1 MLTKCFASILGKV
14 NFKQMEK
21 SLTVKKAKV
30 DMPMYQTL
38 YELNIDPEEKY
49 IRTPINYNDLD
60 HIGHG
65 PNMPKQRL
73 DRSISTT

>member
-1 MLTKCFASILGKV
+1 MRTKCFVSILGKV

-21 SLTVKKAKV
+21 SLTVKKAKLV
-30 DMPMYQTL
+30 DMPMYETL
-38 YELNIDPEEKY
+38 YELDIDEKY

-60 HIGHG
+60 NIGHG

>member
-1 MLTKCFASILGKV
+1 
-14 NFKQMEK
+14 
-21 SLTVKKAKV
+21 
-30 DMPMYQTL
+30 MYETL
-38 YELNIDPEEKY
+38 YELDIDEKY

-60 HIGHG
+60 NIGHG